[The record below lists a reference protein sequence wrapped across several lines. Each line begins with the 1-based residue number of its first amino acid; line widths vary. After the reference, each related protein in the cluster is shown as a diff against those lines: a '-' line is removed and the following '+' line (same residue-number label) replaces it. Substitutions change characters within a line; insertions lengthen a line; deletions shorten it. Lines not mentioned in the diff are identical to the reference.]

1 MMAVNRLFRGKR
13 IDNGEWVYGDKI
25 IEPYHVAIQYYEDGK
40 RVKTTV
46 IPETVGQYIHQIS
59 YDQDKIFEGDFV
71 HELGSD
77 EYGIIVFDEEDS
89 MFVISYDDYILNFS
103 TVRGTD
109 YEIIGNEY
117 DNPELL
123 F

>member
-1 MMAVNRLFRGKR
+1 MAVNRLFRGKR
-13 IDNGEWVYGDKI
+13 IDNGEWIYGDKI

-40 RVKTTV
+40 RVKATV

-59 YDQDKIFEGDFV
+59 YEQDKIFEGDFV
-71 HELGSD
+71 RELSSD
-77 EYGIIVFDEEDS
+77 EYGRIVFDEEDS
-89 MFVISYDDYILNFS
+89 MFIILYEDYIVNFG

>member
-1 MMAVNRLFRGKR
+1 M
-13 IDNGEWVYGDKI
+13 
-25 IEPYHVAIQYYEDGK
+25 
-40 RVKTTV
+40 
-46 IPETVGQYIHQIS
+46 
-59 YDQDKIFEGDFV
+59 
-71 HELGSD
+71 SD

-89 MFVISYDDYILNFS
+89 MFVISYDDYILNFG